1 MIKKTDLKK
10 TVDIVLVLLFVVSG
24 VTGSTVGWEDSS
36 YDSPLDK
43 SVVNDD
49 ETVWWNTTDPEL
61 DSESYTSPFFSI
73 YNLIELG
80 QAAYGLDTVDFNND
94 GLLDFIASY
103 ATSPF
108 EFSSISIFYN
118 TGNNSFIRSDTLI
131 KIYSKYIRDLDTAD
145 FDGDGDNDIMFTYNE
160 VYAYQNW
167 NGTVNIL
174 WNDNGQFEEITQI
187 VKLTPFGP
195 GNDKEKWINLEVS
208 SADFD
213 RDGDIDFI
221 VGGNCGRVKL
231 FKNNG
236 AGNFTDEGVIF
247 DYGDVSWGIDTG
259 DFNKDG
265 YPDFI
270 VSARTNSDEYPFQDA
285 GHIYLKLNDQTSSC
299 FDNTTPGEL
308 IASLPPAE
316 EDAINAAPRG
326 TLAFFDYNDDNK
338 LDILYGSV
346 NKVFFYINENGSFR
360 SYLVARLPNNEEGYL
375 EDLCKGD
382 FCVGDFNSDG
392 MDDAV
397 VGGVQGIVRLFINN
411 ETLIHIDSPPDRWLV
426 VFGEKKMHLHYP
438 GDKIVIGDIDV
449 VASGLEPLSHVDFY
463 LDDTLVH
470 SDDTEPFS
478 WNWTRFGFRE
488 YKVIAEAYDSDGRF
502 AGKDIIWVW
511 KFL

>member
-1 MIKKTDLKK
+1 MIKKTNMKK
-10 TVDIVLVLLFVVSG
+10 TIGIVLILLFVVSG
-24 VTGSTVGWEDSS
+24 VTGSTIGWQDNCNEIS
-36 YDSPLDK
+36 YDKNSL
-43 SVVNDD
+43 NNE
-49 ETVWWNTTDPEL
+49 ETVWWNTTEF
-61 DSESYTSPFFSI
+61 STESYTSPFFSI

-94 GLLDFIASY
+94 GLLDFIVSY

-118 TGNNSFIRSDTLI
+118 TGNNSFIRSDISI
-131 KIYSKYIRDLDTAD
+131 KIYSKFIRDVDTAD

-195 GNDKEKWINLEVS
+195 VNDKEKWINLEVS

-247 DYGDVSWGIDTG
+247 DYGDVSWGMDTG

-346 NKVFFYINENGSFR
+346 NKVFFYINEKNSFR

-392 MDDAV
+392 MDDAA

-438 GDKIVIGDIDV
+438 GDKIVIGDMEVI
-449 VASGLEPLSHVDFY
+449 ASGLEPLSRVDFY
-463 LDDTLVH
+463 LDDELVH
-470 SDDTEPFS
+470 SDHSEPFS

-488 YKVIAEAYDSDGRF
+488 YKVTVEAYDGNGEF
-502 AGKDIIWVW
+502 AGRDIIWVW